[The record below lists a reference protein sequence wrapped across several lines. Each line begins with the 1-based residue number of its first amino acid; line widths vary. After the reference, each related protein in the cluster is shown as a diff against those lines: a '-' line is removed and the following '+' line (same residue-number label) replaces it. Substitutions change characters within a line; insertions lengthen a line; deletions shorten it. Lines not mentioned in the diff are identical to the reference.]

1 MNMDIF
7 DLYRDETKRS
17 DLKDIFKDASQKH
30 PDGLGDAFIEKDI
43 WVTELLRL
51 LFDEGL
57 LEEKAVAFKGGTA
70 LSKRWKAIER
80 FSEDIDLSIHWHDM
94 LNGDKPE
101 ADAWAETTVS
111 TSQNKKFRGA
121 QSQRLEEWTLA
132 FFERLKARLDAY
144 GIEGLQVT
152 YLNSEQVEVSY
163 PNVVDQADS
172 QYHLGPV
179 LLEFGAR
186 NRGKPTQ
193 PSQLTTY
200 LSEIEEYEKAL
211 SLPVAENVLVFDLS
225 YIVWEKLTA
234 LHQFCTSEKSP
245 NAARLARHWYDVD
258 CMICKGIV
266 DPLGNHQAISDVV
279 EMKSARWGVKGVDFS
294 LASQGKLRL
303 IPDEP
308 LRTEIAQD
316 YFEMVEGGMY
326 FSKPDEFSTILDR
339 LSCTEKMINESLS
352 PSK

>member
-1 MNMDIF
+1 MDIF
-7 DLYRDETKRS
+7 DLYRDEKKRS

-30 PDGLGDAFIEKDI
+30 PDGLGEAFIEKDI

-57 LEEKAVAFKGGTA
+57 LAGKAVAFKGGTA

-94 LNGDKPE
+94 LDGDKPE

-111 TSQNKKFRGA
+111 NSQNKKFREA
-121 QSQRLEEWTLA
+121 QSQRLQEWTLA
-132 FFERLKARLDAY
+132 FFERLKDRLDAY
-144 GIEGLQVT
+144 GIEGLQVN
-152 YLNSEQVEVSY
+152 YLTSEKVEVYY
-163 PNVVDQADS
+163 PIVAEQADS

-186 NRGKPTQ
+186 NRGKPTE

-200 LSEIEEYEKAL
+200 LSEVEEYAKAL
-211 SLPVAENVLVFDLS
+211 SLPIAKDVLVFDPS

-258 CMICKGIV
+258 CMMCKGIV
-266 DPLGNHQAISDVV
+266 DPLVNHQAISDVV

-294 LASQGKLRL
+294 LASTGKLCL
-303 IPDEP
+303 IPEEP
-308 LRTEIAQD
+308 LRSEITQD
-316 YFEMVEGGMY
+316 YIEMVKGGMY
-326 FSKPDEFSTILDR
+326 FSEPDEFSIILDR
-339 LSCTEKMINESLS
+339 LSSTEKMINESLS

>member
-1 MNMDIF
+1 MDIF

-17 DLKDIFKDASQKH
+17 DLKDIFKDAAQKH
-30 PDGLGDAFIEKDI
+30 PDGLGEAFIEKDI

-57 LEEKAVAFKGGTA
+57 LEGKAVAFKGGTA

-101 ADAWAETTVS
+101 AEAWAETTVS
-111 TSQNKKFRGA
+111 NSQNKKFREA
-121 QSQRLEEWTLA
+121 QTQRLEEWTLG

-144 GIEGLQVT
+144 GIEGLQVK
-152 YLNSEQVEVSY
+152 YLNSEKVEVYY
-163 PNVVDQADS
+163 PIVAEQTCS

-186 NRGKPTQ
+186 NRGKPTD

-200 LSEIEEYEKAL
+200 LSEIEEYEEAL
-211 SLPVAENVLVFDLS
+211 SLPVAENVLVFDPS
-225 YIVWEKLTA
+225 YIIWEKLTA

-258 CMICKGIV
+258 CMMCKDIV
-266 DPLGNHQAISDVV
+266 DPLGNHQAINDVV
-279 EMKSARWGVKGVDFS
+279 EMKSARWSVKGVDFS
-294 LASQGKLRL
+294 LASTGKLRL

-316 YFEMVEGGMY
+316 YVEMVEGGMY
-326 FSKPDEFSTILDR
+326 FSKPDKFSTILDR
-339 LSCTEKMINESLS
+339 LSSTEKMINESLL